1 MYAGCAWLA
10 VAAVLVV
17 GAYWGLGLA
26 GPSALPVVALY
37 LGVAAAFVAL
47 AAALWSGFGGRPV
60 ALVSL
65 IMGVVLAVIPLTKW
79 WGSDETGLDSRVGAA
94 LFGVAVVLTSAF
106 ALRRGREE
114 ATRQR

>member
-1 MYAGCAWLA
+1 MYAGCAWLV

-60 ALVSL
+60 AFVSL

-79 WGSDETGLDSRVGAA
+79 
-94 LFGVAVVLTSAF
+94 
-106 ALRRGREE
+106 
-114 ATRQR
+114 